1 MTSGADLLNLDQER
15 VSIAI
20 KSDVF
25 DRLRVPARFAL
36 HPVLLSRP
44 APEMGFARS
53 NRFFQRGA
61 VHPRHHQHTP
71 RALLLD
77 YGRNK
82 PVRIELQFVIQ
93 THGRRRL
100 RYVILQKEL

>member
-1 MTSGADLLNLDQER
+1 
-15 VSIAI
+15 
-20 KSDVF
+20 
-25 DRLRVPARFAL
+25 
-36 HPVLLSRP
+36 
-44 APEMGFARS
+44 
-53 NRFFQRGA
+53 
-61 VHPRHHQHTP
+61 
-71 RALLLD
+71 LLLD